1 MGKTRGVHKIDNGEM
16 RASLGIRH
24 LNTVLLLTAV
34 NSPNP
39 YHIIFL
45 CGVFISVEYC
55 EKLYLTY
62 LSN

>member
-1 MGKTRGVHKIDNGEM
+1 MDNGEM

-39 YHIIFL
+39 YHYIFVWNIYL
-45 CGVFISVEYC
+45 CGVLVVKNYI
-55 EKLYLTY
+55 LPI
-62 LSN
+62 

>member
-1 MGKTRGVHKIDNGEM
+1 MDNGEM

-45 CGVFISVEYC
+45 CGVFISVEYW
-55 EKLYLTY
+55 
-62 LSN
+62 